1 MNMKGKKVNRKIT
14 SDFVYRLREI
24 VGDERV
30 LDDPDTIERY
40 SCDETPE
47 LYSMPD
53 LVVLPETSDEVAE
66 VVKLC
71 YENEVP
77 ITPRGAGTGVAGGA
91 VPILGGVVV
100 SLEKMKDIIE
110 VDEKNLIARVQPGI
124 ITGEFQRKIESIG
137 LYYPPDPASVDSCSL
152 GGNVA
157 TSAGGMKAFKYG
169 TTKNFVYGL
178 EVVLPEGEKVRLGGK
193 MIKDVAGYDLKS
205 LIIGSEGT
213 LGIITEVMVKLVPKP
228 SFSAELLAGFESSSA
243 AISAALRIIPKTG
256 VYPAAMEFM
265 EGEIVKLVEV
275 LLEHELPMSDCAA
288 QIIVALESFDETRL
302 ERELEVVGEHL
313 LEEGAV
319 DVLVAMTR
327 PESER
332 LWKARRSIRDA
343 IRHRSKDIAAEDVA
357 VPPTRIPEL
366 LEGVKKIGEK
376 HGATIL
382 GFGHLGDGNM
392 HIDLLRDS
400 MEDDVW
406 AAAKDEIVP
415 EILGLAVKLGGTITG
430 EHGIGYVKRKYLR
443 MFYESPFVNTIAT
456 IKKAID
462 PKGLMNPEKII

>member
-1 MNMKGKKVNRKIT
+1 
-14 SDFVYRLREI
+14 
-24 VGDERV
+24 
-30 LDDPDTIERY
+30 
-40 SCDETPE
+40 
-47 LYSMPD
+47 
-53 LVVLPETSDEVAE
+53 
-66 VVKLC
+66 
-71 YENEVP
+71 
-77 ITPRGAGTGVAGGA
+77 
-91 VPILGGVVV
+91 
-100 SLEKMKDIIE
+100 
-110 VDEKNLIARVQPGI
+110 
-124 ITGEFQRKIESIG
+124 
-137 LYYPPDPASVDSCSL
+137 
-152 GGNVA
+152 
-157 TSAGGMKAFKYG
+157 
-169 TTKNFVYGL
+169 
-178 EVVLPEGEKVRLGGK
+178 
-193 MIKDVAGYDLKS
+193 
-205 LIIGSEGT
+205 
-213 LGIITEVMVKLVPKP
+213 
-228 SFSAELLAGFESSSA
+228 
-243 AISAALRIIPKTG
+243 
-256 VYPAAMEFM
+256 MEFM

-406 AAAKDEIVP
+406 AAAKDKIVP